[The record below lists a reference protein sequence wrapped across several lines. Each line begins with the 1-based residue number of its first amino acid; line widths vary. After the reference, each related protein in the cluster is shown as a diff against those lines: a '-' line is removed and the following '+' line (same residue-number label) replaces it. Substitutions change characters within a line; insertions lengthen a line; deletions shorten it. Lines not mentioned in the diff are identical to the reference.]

1 MKLFGAALVMLAA
14 LASANRVFSEDGSP
28 AVPRASTPSDRA
40 LFAQS
45 AERILD
51 REFAGDEIS
60 YLLFDAP
67 SGAMLTARW
76 PAADRAIPMGSLVKP
91 FTALAYA
98 QHHAYRYPVY
108 TCHGSSTGCWRPQP
122 HGSQILVSALGVSS
136 KSYFRDLSGRVTGEQ
151 MQELALRFGLDPP
164 DAGLSGAALMGIG
177 EDWPISPLHMAGA
190 YLELVRRRTDP
201 GVQQFLEGLAD
212 SGQWGTGSAV
222 GRALKHVDALVKT
235 GTASC
240 RHEQRAP
247 GDGFVVAVVPADHH
261 EFLLLVRVH
270 GVPGATAAATAGRML
285 SRLEEYRG
293 DA

>member
-1 MKLFGAALVMLAA
+1 MKFFGVALVILAA
-14 LASANRVFSEDGSP
+14 LASANGVFPEDGLRS
-28 AVPRASTPSDRA
+28 VPRAAVPADRA

-45 AERILD
+45 AARILE

-67 SGAMLTARW
+67 SGALLTARW
-76 PAADRAIPMGSLVKP
+76 PAADQAIPLGSLVKP

-108 TCHGSSTGCWRPQP
+108 TCHGSSTGCWRPRP
-122 HGSQILVSALGVSS
+122 HGSLNVVSALAVSCN
-136 KSYFRDLSGRVTGEQ
+136 SYFRDLASRLTGEQ
-151 MQELALRFGLDPP
+151 MQELASRFGLDPP
-164 DAGLSGAALMGIG
+164 DASLSGAALMGVG
-177 EDWPISPLHMAGA
+177 EQWPISPLHMAGA
-190 YLELVRRRTDP
+190 YLELVRRRADP
-201 GVQQFLEGLAD
+201 GVQQILEGLAD
-212 SGQWGTGSAV
+212 SAQWGTGSAV

-247 GDGFVVAVVPADHH
+247 GDGFAVAVVPADHP
-261 EFLLLVRVH
+261 EFLLMVRVH

-285 SRLEEYRG
+285 SRLEE
-293 DA
+293 